1 MQAAALRALEFDRI
15 REALAREARTPL
27 GRARALALEPSPDAA
42 EVGRRLALTSEALA
56 FVRDDGSLAVSAP
69 EDLEAILRRLDVGE
83 EPLEPL
89 SLLGLAQ
96 FVESVE
102 LVAAAVRRGVA
113 SPASGLREIASRAAS
128 FAAEVKAIRRAIE
141 PGGEINDEASPA
153 LKDIRDKL
161 RRQRAKLRSTLEAL
175 TRGRDTAKY
184 LQSEIV
190 TDRYGRYVVV
200 VRAEHREAI
209 PGIVHGSSASGASLY
224 LEPLATVDVNNDIV
238 ALAERE
244 KEEIYRILLALTDA
258 FRRRADDLE
267 QTLDAGADFDELH
280 AKVAPRR
287 TPGRH
292 RSRPRDR
299 RTPRVPR
306 RAASVA
312 QCAARRLPT

>member
-1 MQAAALRALEFDRI
+1 M
-15 REALAREARTPL
+15 
-27 GRARALALEPSPDAA
+27 
-42 EVGRRLALTSEALA
+42 
-56 FVRDDGSLAVSAP
+56 
-69 EDLEAILRRLDVGE
+69 
-83 EPLEPL
+83 EPL

-96 FVESVE
+96 FVESVD
-102 LVAAAVRRGVA
+102 LVAATVRRGVA

-128 FAAEVKAIRRAIE
+128 FASEVKAIRRAIE
-141 PGGEINDEASPA
+141 PGGEISDEASPA

-280 AKVAPRR
+280 TKVRLAERLGGIAPGLASDARIEFLGARHPLLNAPATPSDLLIIPPTSLVISGR
-287 TPGRH
+287 TPEARPW
-292 RSRPRDR
+292 RSRRSGCSR
-299 RTPRVPR
+299 
-306 RAASVA
+306 
-312 QCAARRLPT
+312 

>member
-1 MQAAALRALEFDRI
+1 M
-15 REALAREARTPL
+15 
-27 GRARALALEPSPDAA
+27 
-42 EVGRRLALTSEALA
+42 A

-69 EDLEAILRRLDVGE
+69 EDLEAILRGLDVGE

-89 SLLGLAQ
+89 ALLGLAQ
-96 FVESVE
+96 FVESVD
-102 LVAAAVRRGVA
+102 LVAAAVRRGIA

-141 PGGEINDEASPA
+141 PGGEVNDEASPA

-280 AKVAPRR
+280 AKARLAERLGGIAP
-287 TPGRH
+287 G
-292 RSRPRDR
+292 SRDR
-299 RTPRVPR
+299 RAPRVPG
-306 RAASVA
+306 RAASAA